1 MTEKDPKDMTA
12 SELLRW
18 CAAEDGMLRVSCT
31 LCMKFYQTCGCG
43 GHRCEDLLKDIADK
57 IDAEIEAARRDAA
70 KEPRKPMFA
79 IRRIIASGTDWPE
92 PREGEGLRDWLERCW
107 LPRPRYEDG
116 EPVRLGCAVCGGIV
130 GGFSV
135 WDDGAFTTYD
145 KDGNVLQDGDP
156 GDFVKRPESKALD
169 VDGVETKA
177 GDTVWLHDKVD
188 GGPVGEPMKVAEVL
202 CDGTLVFEGGGA
214 MPARL
219 VTHRE
224 PDSLE
229 KLRDFVEDQ
238 SRQESGSARNVYR
251 EIADRLTDLIEMGA

>member
-116 EPVRLGCAVCGGIV
+116 EPVQFGDEIELHYRGG
-130 GGFSV
+130 GM
-135 WDDGAFTTYD
+135 D
-145 KDGNVLQDGDP
+145 KGRFQE
-156 GDFVKRPESKALD
+156 VKVNR
-169 VDGVETKA
+169 
-177 GDTVWLHDKVD
+177 
-188 GGPVGEPMKVAEVL
+188 GPVCILSFTGVDHALEYRYDSEFDVIKLDWQPFSGHFFQRL
-202 CDGTLVFEGGGA
+202 R
-214 MPARL
+214 PAFL
-219 VTHRE
+219 NSTG
-224 PDSLE
+224 L
-229 KLRDFVEDQ
+229 
-238 SRQESGSARNVYR
+238 
-251 EIADRLTDLIEMGA
+251 

>member
-1 MTEKDPKDMTA
+1 MSDK
-12 SELLRW
+12 LLHERLREY
-18 CAAEDGMLRVSCT
+18 AAEYVIGDFACGA
-31 LCMKFYQTCGCG
+31 MKGIS
-43 GHRCEDLLKDIADK
+43 LLDDDALALA
-57 IDAEIEAARRDAA
+57 AEIERQYI
-70 KEPRKPMFA
+70 P
-79 IRRIIASGTDWPE
+79 
-92 PREGEGLRDWLERCW
+92 
-107 LPRPRYEDG
+107 LPRFPDG

-229 KLRDFVEDQ
+229 KLRDDMREAMESSPDAMFMD
-238 SRQESGSARNVYR
+238 SRWV
-251 EIADRLTDLIEMGA
+251 DRLTALMERGER

>member
-1 MTEKDPKDMTA
+1 MKGI
-12 SELLRW
+12 SLLDDD
-18 CAAEDGMLRVSCT
+18 ALAL
-31 LCMKFYQTCGCG
+31 
-43 GHRCEDLLKDIADK
+43 A
-57 IDAEIEAARRDAA
+57 AEIERQYI
-70 KEPRKPMFA
+70 P
-79 IRRIIASGTDWPE
+79 
-92 PREGEGLRDWLERCW
+92 L
-107 LPRPRYEDG
+107 PRYEDG

-229 KLRDFVEDQ
+229 KPRDRRPPHRPHRDGRMMNEVVFEI
-238 SRQESGSARNVYR
+238 SGSIYVSDETLEYYKDDG
-251 EIADRLTDLIEMGA
+251 EIDLQELVNDSVGLDKTGEFVVTEAYFV